1 MNGLFTLS
9 GGNFMNPVSSAA
21 QSIQSVND
29 MLKMVSK
36 QSMDAAEKMMK
47 VTVAD
52 TVGAEIGKGQ
62 SIDLN
67 S

>member
-1 MNGLFTLS
+1 
-9 GGNFMNPVSSAA
+9 MNPVSSAA